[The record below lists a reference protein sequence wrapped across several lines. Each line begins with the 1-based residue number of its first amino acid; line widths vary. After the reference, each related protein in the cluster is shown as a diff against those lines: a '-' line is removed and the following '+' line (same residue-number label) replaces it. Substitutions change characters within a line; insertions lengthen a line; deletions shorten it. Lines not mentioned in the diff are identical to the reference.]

1 MSEYFK
7 NLIEE
12 NIKQLKVENDAYL
25 KQKDE
30 KINLLEEE
38 IKNKIQKINCDS
50 ENKIEDFQK
59 LIEEKFQQ
67 LKIQND
73 QKEEKINCLEKELK
87 TVKAENDVYLKQK
100 DEKIFSLEK
109 EVETKI
115 QKINCD
121 YKNEIKEMKGSIEQ
135 LKTENDQKNEKI
147 NLLEE
152 EIIKEKRKRELVEF
166 VNKNEIKIL
175 NSKMNEANDLMD
187 KKIGDLI
194 KANNSNLVEFVEIKN
209 KWSEIY
215 GICCSNLCINS
226 LKPIGNCIEGNGF
239 GNIIDNENI
248 KYIGVDEGF
257 NKYVCIYAE
266 NLFNNPQNSLNYSL
280 HYFEIKC
287 KIEGELNKGN
297 KLVAIGFKNYSTN
310 KYIYY
315 AAHNARIC
323 YEEKDKEFKLSTSF
337 NNNDI
342 FGCGL
347 VYPPTNK
354 LNRFPYIFFT
364 RNGEQIGK
372 AILLDNFDSYQPN
385 VDSKCYSIE
394 TNFGNDLKTKPFKY
408 DIFEHSVLKE
418 FY

>member
-1 MSEYFK
+1 
-7 NLIEE
+7 
-12 NIKQLKVENDAYL
+12 
-25 KQKDE
+25 
-30 KINLLEEE
+30 
-38 IKNKIQKINCDS
+38 
-50 ENKIEDFQK
+50 
-59 LIEEKFQQ
+59 
-67 LKIQND
+67 
-73 QKEEKINCLEKELK
+73 
-87 TVKAENDVYLKQK
+87 
-100 DEKIFSLEK
+100 
-109 EVETKI
+109 
-115 QKINCD
+115 
-121 YKNEIKEMKGSIEQ
+121 
-135 LKTENDQKNEKI
+135 
-147 NLLEE
+147 
-152 EIIKEKRKRELVEF
+152 
-166 VNKNEIKIL
+166 
-175 NSKMNEANDLMD
+175 MD

-194 KANNSNLVEFVEIKN
+194 KANNSNLVEFIQLKN

-239 GNIIDNENI
+239 GC
-248 KYIGVDEGF
+248 
-257 NKYVCIYAE
+257 NKYVVVYAE
-266 NLFNNPQNSLNYSL
+266 NAFYNPQNCLNYSL

-310 KYIYY
+310 KYTIYY
-315 AAHNARIC
+315 APHFAKIF
-323 YEEKDKEFKLSTSF
+323 YKDKEFNLSTSF

-347 VYPPTNK
+347 VYPPANK